1 MCLNVCWVFLFIA
14 ALNWPV
20 IHYIFSQHPC
30 CLETYV
36 AVSVLLF
43 LICVCVDAQDG
54 VLVLLPAES
63 QQRLV
68 QLLYF
73 LPKMSQSL
81 LVQLSCCCTAG
92 RITAGLATS
101 LIRIVHLRWGQ
112 RPWTLTEATQ
122 TYRYSVTYFTV
133 LDSDHKVAVLHLY
146 TWIYT
151 PGLIYNNIIYNNKW
165 FSSFSLTHSLHFCLL
180 SVCVHMWASVFGFKG
195 TGACVSWFHTK
206 GPLGSRNAT
215 SSELLCSC
223 AFQAS

>member
-1 MCLNVCWVFLFIA
+1 MRRTAYWCCYQQSPNNDWCSCFTSSRRCLSLFWSNWAAA
-14 ALNWPV
+14 ALPGE
-20 IHYIFSQHPC
+20 SP
-30 CLETYV
+30 
-36 AVSVLLF
+36 
-43 LICVCVDAQDG
+43 
-54 VLVLLPAES
+54 LVLLHLWFVLCTLGEVKDHEHL
-63 QQRLV
+63 QKRLKPTV
-68 QLLYF
+68 
-73 LPKMSQSL
+73 
-81 LVQLSCCCTAG
+81 
-92 RITAGLATS
+92 I
-101 LIRIVHLRWGQ
+101 
-112 RPWTLTEATQ
+112 
-122 TYRYSVTYFTV
+122 RYSVTYFTV

-180 SVCVHMWASVFGFKG
+180 SVCVHMWASVFGFKC